1 MTTPNLPAEEVGFVL
16 PNQSSSPIVES
27 RVLAVVATTMGCT
40 PSNPIVE
47 GDESHMLVVGATT
60 MGRTPSSLIEAFN
73 TSPREPSNASPQE
86 PSGNLMTAADNGQP
100 TLLTLGI
107 MAPPHS
113 LKTVQVSQAPSP
125 SSGKSTTSLKRID
138 QSESEDELSHNDVDM
153 TLMTS
158 NDSKSRVLVLLSGCY
173 IILTFELVEARLQQ
187 QLFKA
192 RFNKVPPPK
201 KGWFDHVLIIKL
213 Y

>member
-40 PSNPIVE
+40 FSNPIVE

-73 TSPREPSNASPQE
+73 TSPRE